1 MSAPVSSR
9 LSEVSPQ
16 RSLGVRYRGGGLR
29 RRRSRSWKR
38 TFADVLSSLQTL
50 RFEPIH
56 QPERLVWPAGRLV
69 LRFAVS
75 AGVRRRIRASERC
88 LQKAA

>member
-1 MSAPVSSR
+1 LP
-9 LSEVSPQ
+9 
-16 RSLGVRYRGGGLR
+16 
-29 RRRSRSWKR
+29 
-38 TFADVLSSLQTL
+38 SLQTL

-56 QPERLVWPAGRLV
+56 QPERLV

>member
-1 MSAPVSSR
+1 
-9 LSEVSPQ
+9 
-16 RSLGVRYRGGGLR
+16 
-29 RRRSRSWKR
+29 
-38 TFADVLSSLQTL
+38 LSSLQTL